1 MSGTQAAMT
10 PLPLTN
16 QDGDAASADFFYS
29 FLCFLACFLRS
40 VLLLTQTC
48 SRSPGAPGCTGAAP
62 CPGAPGGPAACAV
75 RRVTHGPGLGWSDA
89 GGTDLHP

>member
-1 MSGTQAAMT
+1 MQH
-10 PLPLTN
+10 LLI
-16 QDGDAASADFFYS
+16 S
-29 FLCFLACFLRS
+29 FIHFCVFWRS

-48 SRSPGAPGCTGAAP
+48 SHSPGAPGCTGAAP

>member
-1 MSGTQAAMT
+1 MQHLLISFIHFCV
-10 PLPLTN
+10 
-16 QDGDAASADFFYS
+16 FFGGGV
-29 FLCFLACFLRS
+29 LRS

-48 SRSPGAPGCTGAAP
+48 SHSPGAPGCTGAAP